1 MKIVKQ
7 LLYYIILFLIFVGD
21 ITLFVLKI
29 PYVIVLWIIHQISNL
44 LIILKNNFPKINR
57 FISKIPSK
65 IISWTVHHVSYSS
78 KILKYNF
85 QKIKK
90 RIRIIKI
97 FTFPK
102 ILSNIK
108 FPIAHFFPKSFKIP
122 KINLPK
128 RKKKLKAIKIFPLPA
143 GIKIKYFLIGTI
155 FSLVFVFL
163 PLVFIVFLQ
172 ELPNPKQLN
181 FQQAPL
187 TTKIFDRNGTL
198 LYQIYA
204 QQNRTLIPLSEIP
217 NYLKE
222 ATIAIEDKDFY
233 KNPGIDLTAIIRAA
247 ILDLS
252 GKPLQG
258 GSTITQQ
265 LIKST
270 LLTPEKSI
278 KRKIKEVILAFW
290 ANNIYTKDQILEM
303 YFNQVPYG
311 GTAWGIEAAS
321 EVYFNSK
328 AKDLDLAQSAFLAGL
343 TRAPTN
349 YSPFGESPNL
359 WKKRQEEVLTKMER
373 LKYITSKEK
382 DDALKEELVFSNPQI
397 PIYAPHFVMF
407 IKDWLIKKYGLG
419 MVEKGGLQVT
429 TSLDL
434 KIQDMAQKV
443 VISEVEKNAYLN
455 LTNGASIVTN
465 PKNGDILAM
474 VGSKDYADLNSGNFN
489 VTTALRQPGSSIK
502 VVTYTLAL
510 SNGFTAATILDDSRI
525 SYTSPGNP
533 PYIPVNYDGKFR
545 GKISLRTA
553 LANSINIPAV
563 KILSKLGVQNMIDLG
578 KKMGI
583 TTWNHPE
590 NYGLAITL
598 GAAETKMTDMA
609 TVYGVL
615 ANEGKRV
622 ALNPI
627 LKLTDA
633 TGNILEEKKDSSVEK
648 IQVIDPGVAFI
659 ISNIL
664 ADNGARA
671 MEFGTNSPLYIPN
684 KNVSVKTGTS
694 DNKRDNWT
702 IGYTPNFVV
711 ASWVGNNDNTPM
723 SQSLASGITGAAPIW
738 HQIMSNLLS
747 NSSSAEIVVPYD
759 VIQKSCLG
767 RKEYFIKG
775 TESLVNCNFVSPSP
789 TVTPKP

>member
-1 MKIVKQ
+1 MKIIKQ
-7 LLYYIILFLIFVGD
+7 LLYYILLFLIFVGD

-29 PYVIVLWIIHQISNL
+29 PFIIIIWIIHQISKF
-44 LIILKNNFPKINR
+44 LILLKNNFPEINR
-57 FISKIPSK
+57 FIFKIPSK
-65 IISWTVHHVSYSS
+65 AISWAVHRVFYFS

-90 RIRIIKI
+90 GIRIFKI
-97 FTFPK
+97 FTLPK
-102 ILSNIK
+102 ILSIIK
-108 FPIAHFFPKSFKIP
+108 FPTVRLFPKSLKMP

-128 RKKKLKAIKIFPLPA
+128 RKKKVKTIKVFPLPA

-155 FSLVFVFL
+155 FSLIFIFI

-172 ELPNPKQLN
+172 ELPNPRQLTS
-181 FQQAPL
+181 QQAPL

-204 QQNRTLIPLSEIP
+204 QQNRTLIPLSSIP
-217 NYLKE
+217 KYLKE

-233 KNPGIDLTAIIRAA
+233 KNSGVDITAIVRAA

-278 KRKIKEVILAFW
+278 KRKIKEIILAFW
-290 ANNIYTKDQILEM
+290 ASNIYTKDQILEM

-328 AKDLDLAQSAFLAGL
+328 AKDLDLSQSAFLAGL
-343 TRAPTN
+343 TRAPSD
-349 YSPFGESPNL
+349 YSPFGESPKL
-359 WKKRQEEVLTKMER
+359 WKKRQEEVLAKMEQ
-373 LKYITSKEK
+373 LNYITSKEEN
-382 DDALKEELVFSNPQI
+382 DALKEELVFSNPQT

-434 KIQDMAQKV
+434 KTQDMAQKV
-443 VISEVEKNAYLN
+443 VTSEVEKDAYLN
-455 LTNGASIVTN
+455 ITNGASVITN

-474 VGSKDYADLNSGNFN
+474 VGSKDYTDLNSGNFN
-489 VTTALRQPGSSIK
+489 VATALRQPGSSIK
-502 VVTYTLAL
+502 VVTYSLAL
-510 SNGFTAATILDDSRI
+510 SNGYTAATILDDSPV
-525 SYTSPGNP
+525 SYASPNSP
-533 PYIPVNYDGKFR
+533 PYSPVNYDGKFR
-545 GKISLRTA
+545 GKISLRIA
-553 LANSINIPAV
+553 LANSINIPAIKV
-563 KILSKLGVQNMIDLG
+563 LSKLGVQNMIDLG
-578 KKMGI
+578 EKMGI
-583 TTWNHPE
+583 TTWTHPE

-598 GAAETKMTDMA
+598 GAAETKMIDMA

-615 ANEGKRV
+615 ANEGKKV
-622 ALNPI
+622 TLNPI

-633 TGNILEEKKDSSVEK
+633 TGNILEEKKDTNIEEM
-648 IQVIDPGVAFI
+648 QVVDPGVTFI

-702 IGYTPNFVV
+702 IGYTPDFVV
-711 ASWVGNNDNTPM
+711 ATWVGNNDNSPM
-723 SQSLASGITGAAPIW
+723 NQNLASGITGAAPIW
-738 HQIMSNLLS
+738 HNIMSDLLS
-747 NSSSAEIVVPYD
+747 NSSPAGMTIPYD
-759 VIQKSCLG
+759 VMQKNCLG
-767 RKEYFIKG
+767 KKEYFIKG
-775 TESLVNCNFVSPSP
+775 TENLVNCNFVFPSP
-789 TVTPKP
+789 TITPKP